1 LSLQEVKSAIKSVL
15 TCLNY
20 LHSNGFVHR
29 DIRWA
34 NLIRQYYFHEDGS
47 VESCR
52 FLVIDF
58 EFAERDGEDML
69 INNYMFAHVVPY
81 GQSYHS
87 RHDLILVGKL
97 VKVWANYNSKQ
108 LDTDANDFI
117 SMLNQH
123 NSNAS
128 NALTHIWLQD

>member
-1 LSLQEVKSAIKSVL
+1 
-15 TCLNY
+15 
-20 LHSNGFVHR
+20 
-29 DIRWA
+29 
-34 NLIRQYYFHEDGS
+34 
-47 VESCR
+47 
-52 FLVIDF
+52 VIDF

-69 INNYMFAHVVPY
+69 IHNYMFARVVPY
-81 GQSYHS
+81 GQPYQS
-87 RHDLILVGKL
+87 RHDLILVGIL

-108 LDTDANDFI
+108 LENDANDFI